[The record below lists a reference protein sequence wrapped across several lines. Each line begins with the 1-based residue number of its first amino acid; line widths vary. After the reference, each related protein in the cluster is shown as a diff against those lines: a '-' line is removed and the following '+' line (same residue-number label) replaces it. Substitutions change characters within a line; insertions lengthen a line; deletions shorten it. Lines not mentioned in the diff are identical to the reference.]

1 MNFKPFLYESINRPL
16 RFISNIIDTPAVIL
30 IYHRVIELEH
40 DPQFLSVKPENFY
53 NQIKHLRES
62 YNLVSIDEFSF
73 LINTKKKIPEK
84 TLILTFDDGYFD
96 NYLNAVP
103 ILEQLN
109 SQALFYIC
117 TELID
122 TKKEI
127 WWDEL
132 ERIFL
137 LNQKLPGYLKLKIS
151 DREYFFKTSI
161 EAEINGT
168 YLKLHPLIKY
178 LSKDERNEVMKA
190 LLKWAGLEEEG
201 RESHRFMS
209 SAEVIQM
216 SKSPS
221 AVIGAHTHTHTPLSI
236 LSYDEQRSEI
246 LKSKMILENI
256 TGKIIKHF
264 SYPFGLKKDF
274 NADTIRICDEMNFD
288 FVCANYYSQ
297 VHQWT
302 NKYSLPRILIRDWK
316 LDYFKKQMKFFFRY

>member
-1 MNFKPFLYESINRPL
+1 
-16 RFISNIIDTPAVIL
+16 
-30 IYHRVIELEH
+30 EH

-53 NQIKHLRES
+53 NQIKHLRER

-117 TELID
+117 TEWID
-122 TKKEI
+122 TEKEV
-127 WWDEL
+127 WWDQL

-161 EAEINGT
+161 EAEINGP

-190 LLKWAGLEEEG
+190 LLK
-201 RESHRFMS
+201 
-209 SAEVIQM
+209 
-216 SKSPS
+216 
-221 AVIGAHTHTHTPLSI
+221 
-236 LSYDEQRSEI
+236 
-246 LKSKMILENI
+246 
-256 TGKIIKHF
+256 
-264 SYPFGLKKDF
+264 
-274 NADTIRICDEMNFD
+274 
-288 FVCANYYSQ
+288 
-297 VHQWT
+297 
-302 NKYSLPRILIRDWK
+302 
-316 LDYFKKQMKFFFRY
+316 